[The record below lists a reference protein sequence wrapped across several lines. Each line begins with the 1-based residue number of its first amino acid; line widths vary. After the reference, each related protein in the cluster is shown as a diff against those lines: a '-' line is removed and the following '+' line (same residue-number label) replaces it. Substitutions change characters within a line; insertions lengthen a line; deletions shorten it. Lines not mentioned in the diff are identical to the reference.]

1 MSGANKAVQ
10 QNLSPIGPSHNPTCK
25 FYTTNGNELTLSI
38 LDTVKSLASVGKNS
52 NGRLQLSS
60 KHQ

>member
-10 QNLSPIGPSHNPTCK
+10 QNLSPIGPSHNPT
-25 FYTTNGNELTLSI
+25 Y
-38 LDTVKSLASVGKNS
+38 TVKSLASVGKNS